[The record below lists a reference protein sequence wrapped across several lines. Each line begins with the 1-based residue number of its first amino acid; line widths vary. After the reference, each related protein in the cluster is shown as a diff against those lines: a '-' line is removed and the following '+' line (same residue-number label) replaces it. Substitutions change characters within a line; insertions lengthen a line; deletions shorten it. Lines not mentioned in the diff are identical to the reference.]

1 MRLITPFSETQRK
14 LVCGSMQYSCSTVN
28 FVAIDFLYPVCE
40 RQYQLDVHISKKK
53 ENRFQNALRPIPN
66 LPNVVV
72 EWLTLL
78 LRIRSCQILPHSS
91 SFTYHPIFDTI

>member
-14 LVCGSMQYSCSTVN
+14 LVCGSMQYSCTTVN

-40 RQYQLDVHISKKK
+40 RQYQLDVHLAQKKI
-53 ENRFQNALRPIPN
+53 FQNALRPSPN

-91 SFTYHPIFDTI
+91 SSTYHPIFDSY